1 MYLYDSNN
9 ITTDTWQIKEPTFNH
24 WQVKNIQA
32 SQQLKKTSTFGKKKK
47 TIQEYFRNYQHLDTF
62 YTSKFWVSK
71 KREWIYSE
79 WYCSTD
85 RSNECKSCQFD
96 IKFLNHISIKYPR
109 ITGQLKRQ
117 YQTSTACETHNPAPY
132 PINITFISS
141 FHDLIL
147 LRIHFP
153 LHSHISSLKWKE

>member
-32 SQQLKKTSTFGKKKK
+32 YQQLKKKLRHLVKKNKK
-47 TIQEYFRNYQHLDTF
+47 IQEYFRNYQHLNTL
-62 YTSKFWVSK
+62 YMSKFWVSK
-71 KREWIYSE
+71 KRERIYSE

-85 RSNECKSCQFD
+85 RSKECKSCQFD

-109 ITGQLKRQ
+109 IAGQWKRQ
-117 YQTSTACETHNPAPY
+117 NQTNTACETHNPASY

-147 LRIHFP
+147 LRIHSTVIF
-153 LHSHISSLKWKE
+153 